1 MTLPKH
7 LRPRW
12 RYFAIGLRSW
22 PDVSFSREELE
33 TAVRRSARELYGDV
47 GAAEMSL
54 QVMRFRWGDGA
65 GEAIVRTRREHVR
78 RARAA
83 IACTPSVGN
92 APLGVHVRGQSGTVR
107 ACEEN
112 YLGSGAESLT
122 ENTVVF
128 EGAERP
134 ALARGMEVDVRVAD
148 AFVGATRLDLE

>member
-12 RYFAIGLRSW
+12 RYFAIELRSW
-22 PDVSFSREELE
+22 PDVSVSRGALE
-33 TAVRRSARELYGDV
+33 TAFRRSARELYGDV
-47 GAAEMSL
+47 GAAETSL
-54 QVMRFRWGDGA
+54 QVMRFRWAEGA
-65 GEAIVRTRREHVR
+65 GEAIVRTRRDHVR
-78 RARAA
+78 SARAA
-83 IACTPSVGN
+83 ITCTASVGN
-92 APLGVHVRGQSGTVR
+92 APLGVHVRGRSGTVR

-122 ENTVVF
+122 RNTVVF

-134 ALARGMEVDVRVAD
+134 ALVRGMEADVRVED